1 MDLQTDALARAG
13 CAETFTDVVSGSK
26 SSREGLDKLLK
37 YIRRGDTVVVWKL
50 DRLGRSLKNLIEMI
64 QVLTDSGVGF
74 KSLQENIETTTASG
88 KLFLHIFGALA
99 EFEKELIK
107 ERTLAGLKAAAE
119 RGRKGGRPKLM
130 DQNKILQARAL
141 RQSEIP
147 IGEICKTLGVSR
159 GTLYRS
165 LNAISP

>member
-1 MDLQTDALARAG
+1 
-13 CAETFTDVVSGSK
+13 
-26 SSREGLDKLLK
+26 
-37 YIRRGDTVVVWKL
+37 
-50 DRLGRSLKNLIEMI
+50 MI
-64 QVLTDSGVGF
+64 QVLIDSGVEF
-74 KSLQENIETTTASG
+74 KSLQENIDTTTASG
-88 KLFLHIFGALA
+88 KLFLQIFGALA

-107 ERTLAGLKAAAE
+107 ERTLAGLKATAE

-159 GTLYRS
+159 GILYR
-165 LNAISP
+165 NF